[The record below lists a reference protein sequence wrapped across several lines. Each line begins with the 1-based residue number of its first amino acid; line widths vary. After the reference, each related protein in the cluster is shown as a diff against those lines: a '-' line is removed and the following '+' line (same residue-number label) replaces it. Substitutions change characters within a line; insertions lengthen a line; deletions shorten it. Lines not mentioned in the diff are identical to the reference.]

1 MKLKICGLKY
11 LDNIKEVVE
20 YSPDYL
26 GFIFYEHSKR
36 YVGQELDRARL
47 NNIDSGIKKVGVFVN
62 ATEKEILQ
70 KIDEYNLDFVQL
82 HGDETPEFCKQLSRN
97 VKIIKAFG
105 VDEEFDFLRLNEYKS
120 SIEYFLFDTKTLE
133 HGGSGKQFD
142 WNILEKYDNEI
153 PFFLSGGID
162 INDIGSIL
170 QLNKLNIHAIDVNSK
185 FEIRP
190 GLKDINKI
198 KKLRDAIHS

>member
-62 ATEKEILQ
+62 ATEKEVLQ

-82 HGDETPEFCKQLSRN
+82 HGDETPVFCKQLCRN

>member
-11 LDNIKEVVE
+11 LDNIKEIVE
-20 YSPDYL
+20 YAPDYL

-36 YVGQELDRARL
+36 YVGHELVGARL
-47 NNIDSGIKKVGVFVN
+47 NNIDPGIKKVGVFVN
-62 ATEKEILQ
+62 ATEKVVLQ
-70 KIDEYNLDFVQL
+70 KTDEYNLDLVQL
-82 HGDETPEFCKQLSRN
+82 HGDETPVFCKQLSRN